1 MSLSKYD
8 QWKTREPEDY
18 SWAFEQ
24 AAEEFEKGYLDGEF
38 EEELGLDNPLLD
50 ELHGKLRAEHG
61 NRYWRHFCAYL
72 EREFPRTYRQ
82 AREAVIEARIEQL
95 LTQGRDG

>member
-1 MSLSKYD
+1 MATTTYD
-8 QWKTREPEDY
+8 AWRTAAPPDNT
-18 SWAFEQ
+18 WAVEQ
-24 AAEEFEKGYLDGEF
+24 AEDEFRRGYLDGEF
-38 EEELGLDNPLLD
+38 EEELGLDNPLLY
-50 ELHGKLRAEHG
+50 ELHGRLREQHG
-61 NRYWRHFCAYL
+61 NRYWRHFCDYL